1 LASWRAAQAQ
11 QVCMSCRRLLWGV
24 RSIIM
29 TYMYVIGLGEICKC
43 ADAMGW
49 RIMRG
54 WFVHAFALVS
64 KKSEVD

>member
-1 LASWRAAQAQ
+1 
-11 QVCMSCRRLLWGV
+11 MSCRRLLWGV

-49 RIMRG
+49 RITRG